1 MFGQSRLA
9 LLFAVVAPSLAAA
22 PRLVPGAHVAVASP
36 ACRSGDSTA
45 LVITAT
51 TDVHGYVRGWDYYGN
66 REDPVRGLTRAATI
80 VDSVRRAAPGRVLLV
95 GAGDLLQGNPFTYTV
110 ARVTRTRRNAV
121 IAAMNSMRYDAAAIG
136 NHEFNYG
143 VPYLDS
149 AIAQARFPFLAA
161 NARFTDRAPRH
172 RARPYRGRTLV
183 QRAGL
188 RVAIVGATTPGS
200 NVWDATN
207 LEAVHLH
214 IDDILPA
221 VAREVRDARARG
233 ADVIVVLLHSG
244 LDEPSSYD
252 TVTTERASE
261 NVAARVAREVPGIDV
276 LIYGHSHKQNR
287 GEMIGSTFVIQPLK
301 WATSVA
307 VVTLP
312 ATCTAGRWRAGA
324 PTGVLIPTAH
334 HAEAPEVVRATQRV
348 HDEAKRYVS
357 STITTTPDTWRG
369 DSARLRDVP
378 LTDFI
383 LAVEQRAA
391 NADLASTAAFD
402 TAAHFGPGPITVAQV
417 AQLYPYDNTLRAVRI
432 SGAQLRSYLEYS
444 SRYYRQSPTGAPVV
458 DTTVASYNFDVVSG
472 VDYTLDLARPVG
484 ERVVALTHHGRAVAP
499 TDSFTLALN
508 NYRQTGGGGYAML
521 RGAPVVYD
529 RQQEISQLLID
540 ELRRRPIIRQSDYF
554 VKNWSILPP
563 RSAR

>member
-1 MFGQSRLA
+1 MFGPSRLA
-9 LLFAVVAPSLAAA
+9 LSLA
-22 PRLVPGAHVAVASP
+22 LVASAP
-36 ACRSGDSTA
+36 ATLSRPVAREAARADVAACHSGDSTA
-45 LVITAT
+45 LVVAAT
-51 TDVHGYVRGWDYYGN
+51 TDVHGHVRGWDYYGN
-66 REDPVRGLTRAATI
+66 REDTLRGLARAATI
-80 VDSVRRAAPGRVLLV
+80 VDSLRRAAPGRVLLV
-95 GAGDLLQGNPFTYTV
+95 DAGDLLQGNPFTYTA
-110 ARVTRTRRNAV
+110 ARVTRDRRSPV
-121 IAAMNSMRYDAAAIG
+121 VAAMNAMHYDAAALG

-161 NARFTDRAPRH
+161 NARFTDHGAAPFRAS
-172 RARPYRGRTLV
+172 TVV

-200 NVWDATN
+200 NVWDASN
-207 LEAVHLH
+207 LEAAHLH
-214 IDDILPA
+214 IDDILPV
-221 VAREVRDARARG
+221 VAREVRDVRARG
-233 ADVIVVLLHSG
+233 ADVVVVLLHSG

-252 TVTTERASE
+252 TVMTERASE
-261 NVAARVAREVPGIDV
+261 NVAARVAHEVPGIDV
-276 LIYGHSHKQNR
+276 LVYGHSHRQNR
-287 GEMIGSTFVIQPLK
+287 GEMIGSTFVIQPK
-301 WATSVA
+301 NWATSVA
-307 VVTLP
+307 SVTLP
-312 ATCTAGRWRAGA
+312 VACTGGRWR
-324 PTGVLIPTAH
+324 TGTPSGTLIPAARR
-334 HAEAPEVVRATQRV
+334 AEAPAVVRATQRV
-348 HDEAKRYVS
+348 HDEAKRYVA
-357 STITTTPDTWRG
+357 STITTTPDTWRA

-391 NADLASTAAFD
+391 SAALASTAAFD

-432 SGAQLRSYLEYS
+432 SGAQLRAYLEYS
-444 SRYYRQSPTGAPVV
+444 SRYYRQSADGAPVV
-458 DTTVASYNFDVVSG
+458 DTTVAGYNFDVVSG

-484 ERVVALTHHGRAVAP
+484 QRVVALTYHGHAVAP

-521 RGAPVVYD
+521 RGAPVVFD
-529 RQQEISQLLID
+529 KQQEISQLLID

-563 RSAR
+563 RSSR

>member
-1 MFGQSRLA
+1 MFGPSRLA
-9 LLFAVVAPSLAAA
+9 LPVLVVVSSLAAVPA
-22 PRLVPGAHVAVASP
+22 PVAGARARVTPPPCH
-36 ACRSGDSTA
+36 SGDSTA

-51 TDVHGYVRGWDYYGN
+51 TDVHGYVRGWDYYAN
-66 REDPVRGLTRAATI
+66 REDPIRGLARAATI

-95 GAGDLLQGNPFTYTV
+95 DAGDLLQGNPFTYTA
-110 ARVTRTRRNAV
+110 ARVTRDRRNAIV
-121 IAAMNSMRYDAAAIG
+121 AAMNAMRYDAAAIG

-149 AIAQARFPFLAA
+149 AVAQANFPFLAA
-161 NARFTDRAPRH
+161 NARFTDHDRTH
-172 RARPYRGRTLV
+172 RAAPFRGSTLV
-183 QRAGL
+183 RRAGL

-200 NVWDATN
+200 NVWDASN
-207 LEAVHLH
+207 LQSAHLH
-214 IDDILPA
+214 IDDVLPA
-221 VAREVRDARARG
+221 VAREVRGARAHG
-233 ADVIVVLLHSG
+233 ADVVVVLLHSG

-252 TVTTERASE
+252 TVMTERASE
-261 NVAARVAREVPGIDV
+261 NVAARVARDVPGIDV
-276 LIYGHSHKQNR
+276 LVYGHSHKQNR

-307 VVTLP
+307 SVTLP
-312 ATCTAGRWRAGA
+312 VACTGGRWRAGP
-324 PTGVLIPTAH
+324 PTGVLIPSAH
-334 HAEAPEVVRATQRV
+334 HAEAAEVVRATQRV
-348 HDEAKRYVS
+348 HDEAKRYVA
-357 STITTTPDTWRG
+357 STISTTPDTWRA

-432 SGAQLRSYLEYS
+432 SGAQLRAYLEYS

-458 DTTVASYNFDVVSG
+458 DTTVAGYNFDVVSG

-484 ERVVALTHHGRAVAP
+484 QRVVTLTHHGRAVAP

-563 RSAR
+563 RSPR